1 MRPRGLSP
9 RHAQAFLTTRGPVAR
24 KLRWIVFAANAD
36 PDGAGPLQPNLIS
49 PYQFI
54 AADVTGDG
62 RVNSQDALAI
72 LKMAVRRADA
82 PARDWIFV
90 REDADFW
97 NESSGAVSMNRNA
110 VSYAKSPFTVLGS
123 GAQGLDFVG
132 VLKGDVNGS
141 WGAGAGAQTLPQE
154 YFASLAQSLGVPV
167 EVWG

>member
-1 MRPRGLSP
+1 M
-9 RHAQAFLTTRGPVAR
+9 V
-24 KLRWIVFAANAD
+24 
-36 PDGAGPLQPNLIS
+36 S

-97 NESSGAVSMNRNA
+97 NEATGAVSMNRNA
-110 VSYAKSPFTVLGS
+110 VSYAKSPFAVSG
-123 GAQGLDFVG
+123 GAQDLDFVG

-141 WGAGAGAQTLPQE
+141 WAAGAGAQTLPQE
-154 YFASLAQSLGVPV
+154 YFASLAQSLGVSV